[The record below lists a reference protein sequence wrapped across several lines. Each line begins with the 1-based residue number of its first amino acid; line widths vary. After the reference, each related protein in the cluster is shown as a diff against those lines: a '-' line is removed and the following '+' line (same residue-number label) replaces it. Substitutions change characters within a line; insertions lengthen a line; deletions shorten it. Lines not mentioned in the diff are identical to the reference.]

1 LLRRQRGST
10 DNRPCERAIPILIPS
25 RSGPST
31 PRPFSK
37 SSAPFRRCR
46 ACTVKI
52 WIISPI
58 FPGCPK
64 EIASQLG
71 MQGFELVTG
80 APPDCFRRT
89 TSQSGLARIPVTSP
103 TVEREWASVERLAV
117 QRRSRRRGAPSML
130 HQSLCGGFVRCNGLF
145 GGRLSH
151 SLSFPA
157 CFYDT
162 EEQPQ
167 QRSGYPDARDEPTS
181 ATTVGAHTHCIGEE
195 NP

>member
-117 QRRSRRRGAPSML
+117 QRRGRRRVGFSML
-130 HQSLCGGFVRCNGLF
+130 HQCPCGVPVRCNGMLA
-145 GGRLSH
+145 
-151 SLSFPA
+151 SLESYNAFVI
-157 CFYDT
+157 D
-162 EEQPQ
+162 
-167 QRSGYPDARDEPTS
+167 
-181 ATTVGAHTHCIGEE
+181 
-195 NP
+195 